1 MMPIVIFFRIVA
13 LAGFLLTTACSTRS
27 VYTGLYEGVRVKNQ
41 LDATPSERFGKP
53 EPPADYQQYEMMRQ
67 ETLKRNS
74 QSSP

>member
-1 MMPIVIFFRIVA
+1 MMSIEIFLRIVA
-13 LAGFLLTTACSTRS
+13 VAAFLFMTACSTRS

-53 EPPADYQQYEMMRQ
+53 EPPADYQQYEMMRR
-67 ETLKRNS
+67 ETLQRNS

>member
-1 MMPIVIFFRIVA
+1 MIFRVLFIA
-13 LAGFLLTTACSTRS
+13 LCLITTACSTRS